1 MLRSS
6 VGERSTPS
14 SGFPHTPLH
23 RSAQRCW
30 SRRRVHQNLPA
41 QPMLPVAEA
50 VEPVADL
57 VMAAEGRVE
66 AEREAV
72 GDSVGVD

>member
-1 MLRSS
+1 
-6 VGERSTPS
+6 
-14 SGFPHTPLH
+14 
-23 RSAQRCW
+23 
-30 SRRRVHQNLPA
+30 
-41 QPMLPVAEA
+41 MLPVAEA

>member
-1 MLRSS
+1 
-6 VGERSTPS
+6 
-14 SGFPHTPLH
+14 
-23 RSAQRCW
+23 
-30 SRRRVHQNLPA
+30 
-41 QPMLPVAEA
+41 MLPVAEA

-72 GDSVGVD
+72 GDSVGVDSVEAVWAAAGLVAMAVGATVALAMAVGATVALVVA